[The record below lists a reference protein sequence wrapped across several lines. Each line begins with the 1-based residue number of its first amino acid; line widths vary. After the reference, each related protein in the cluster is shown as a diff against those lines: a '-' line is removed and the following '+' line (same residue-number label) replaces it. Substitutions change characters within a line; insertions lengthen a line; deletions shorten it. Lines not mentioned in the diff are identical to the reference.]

1 MRARLINPERVTV
14 APIDRSATRT
24 DDLAG
29 EPYARIERGTELV
42 ILGQV
47 DESNRNSRAPGQGGA
62 KLTERGSIAFLAE
75 GTRRADGVW
84 TGIGS
89 SGWVPSSGDRIRLI
103 ASEDGGEE
111 RIVSWYVSEAHGSG
125 KERRRRRLVV
135 ISIEDRF
142 PTREGSEGGL

>member
-1 MRARLINPERVTV
+1 VRARLINPERVTIQ
-14 APIDRSATRT
+14 PIDRSTTRT

-29 EPYARIERGTELV
+29 EHYARIARSTELV

-47 DESNRNSRAPGQGGA
+47 DESNRNSRGPGQGGA
-62 KLTERGSIAFLAE
+62 KLTERASIAFLAE
-75 GTRRADGVW
+75 GTQRPDGSW

-89 SGWVPSSGDRIRLI
+89 SGWVPSSGDRITGI
-103 ASEDGGEE
+103 AAEDGTEI
-111 RIVSWYVSEAHGSG
+111 RAVSWYVSEAHGSG

-135 ISIEDRF
+135 ISIEDRH